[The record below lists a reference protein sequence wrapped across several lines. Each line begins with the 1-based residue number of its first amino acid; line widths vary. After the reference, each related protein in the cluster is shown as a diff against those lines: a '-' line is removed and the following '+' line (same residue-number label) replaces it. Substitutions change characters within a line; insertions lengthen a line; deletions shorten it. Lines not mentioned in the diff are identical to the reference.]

1 MDFIY
6 FLGRFHVLA
15 LHIPIGIIVAIF
27 VLELLARKEKYSH
40 LASASAFLWIAAAV
54 SAILTVVLGYMH
66 FAEGGFTGPSG
77 AQHRT
82 FGTALGIIIT
92 VIAVL
97 RVSRFAPNYQ
107 PVFFPAAVLMVL
119 LASITGH
126 YGGNLTHGSTYLVEY
141 APQPIRS
148 LAGLAPRRPP
158 VENLA
163 AADPYLDLVGP
174 MLELRCTSCHNDD
187 KREGELVMTSYEAL
201 RLGGEN
207 GAVVVAGRP
216 EFSDLYSRIT
226 LPESDSA
233 FMPAEGKTPLTE
245 EQVAIIEWW
254 IAAGLPVETTMDQ
267 VELQPNAETERV
279 IRAELGLAD
288 GA

>member
-1 MDFIY
+1 MELIY

-27 VLELLARKEKYSH
+27 VLEWLVRKDEYRH
-40 LASASAFLWIAAAV
+40 LQSASAFLWMTAAV

-82 FGTALGIIIT
+82 FGTALAIIIT
-92 VIAVL
+92 VVAAL

-107 PVFFPAAVLMVL
+107 PVFFPAAILMML

-163 AADPYLDLVGP
+163 DADPYLDLVGP
-174 MLELRCTSCHNDD
+174 MLESRCVGCHNDD
-187 KREGELVMTSYEAL
+187 KREGELVMTSYESL

-207 GAVVVAGRP
+207 GAVVVGGRP

-226 LPESDSA
+226 LPSSDSA
-233 FMPAEGKTPLTE
+233 FMPAEGKPALTDA
-245 EQVAIIEWW
+245 QVEIIEWW
-254 IAAGLPVETTMDQ
+254 ISAGLPNETTMAQ
-267 VELQPNAETERV
+267 VELQPDADTEAL
-279 IRAELGLAD
+279 IRAELGLE
-288 GA
+288 

>member
-1 MDFIY
+1 MELIY

-27 VLELLARKEKYSH
+27 VLEWLTRKEKYQH
-40 LASASAFLWIAAAV
+40 LQSAAAFLWMAGAV
-54 SAILTVVLGYMH
+54 SAVVTVVLGYMH
-66 FAEGGFTGPSG
+66 FSEGGFTGPSG

-82 FGTALGIIIT
+82 FGTALAIII
-92 VIAVL
+92 AVVAAL
-97 RVSRFAPNYQ
+97 RVSQFESNYR
-107 PVFFPAAVLMVL
+107 PVFFPASILMVL

-158 VENLA
+158 VESLA
-163 AADPYLDLVGP
+163 AADPFLDLVGP
-174 MLELRCTSCHNDD
+174 MFQARCTSCHNED
-187 KREGELVMTSYEAL
+187 KREGELVLTSYESL

-216 EFSDLYSRIT
+216 EFSDLLNRIS
-226 LPESDSA
+226 LPSSDSA
-233 FMPAEGKTPLTE
+233 FMPAEGKTPLTDA
-245 EQVAIIEWW
+245 QVSIIEWW
-254 IAAGLPVETTMDQ
+254 IQAGLPNETTMDQ
-267 VELQPNAETERV
+267 VELQPDAETEAL
-279 IRAELGLAD
+279 ISAELGLD
-288 GA
+288 

>member
-1 MDFIY
+1 MELIY

-27 VLELLARKEKYSH
+27 VLEWLVRKEEYRH
-40 LASASAFLWIAAAV
+40 LQSASAFLWMTAAV

-82 FGTALGIIIT
+82 FGTALAIIIT
-92 VIAVL
+92 VVAAL

-107 PVFFPAAVLMVL
+107 PVFFPAAILMML

-158 VENLA
+158 VENLEE
-163 AADPYLDLVGP
+163 ADPYLDLVGP
-174 MLELRCTSCHNDD
+174 MFQARCASCHNDD
-187 KREGELVMTSYEAL
+187 KREGELVITSYESL

-226 LPESDSA
+226 LPSSDSA
-233 FMPAEGKTPLTE
+233 FMPAEGKPALTDA
-245 EQVAIIEWW
+245 QVEIIEWW
-254 IAAGLPVETTMDQ
+254 ILAGLPNETSMAQ
-267 VELQPNAETERV
+267 VELQPDADTEAL
-279 IRAELGLAD
+279 IRAELGLE
-288 GA
+288 